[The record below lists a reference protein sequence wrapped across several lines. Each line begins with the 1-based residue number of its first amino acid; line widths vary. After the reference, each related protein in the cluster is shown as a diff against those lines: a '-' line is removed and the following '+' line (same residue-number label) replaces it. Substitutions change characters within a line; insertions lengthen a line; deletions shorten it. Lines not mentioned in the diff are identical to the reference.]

1 MRQDLTIEHETIALS
16 CYKCGT
22 ALVFSKYDNLAESTC
37 AKCFT
42 PLFLPHEVEWIPS
55 RQSKPNIFL
64 EKASRWFLWRVLLSN
79 LAGDCRQIL
88 RKLMR
93 WPGNRKGTRRKT
105 STNGSNTLDRR
116 SNVDAI
122 RKSIRSRLD
131 EVYAD
136 LEEISDDLQEARHEA
151 SQARKDRIQE
161 IKRSLEGLLEQTYRI
176 EGLRLAVRDLLE
188 AAERVDME

>member
-1 MRQDLTIEHETIALS
+1 M
-16 CYKCGT
+16 
-22 ALVFSKYDNLAESTC
+22 
-37 AKCFT
+37 
-42 PLFLPHEVEWIPS
+42 
-55 RQSKPNIFL
+55 
-64 EKASRWFLWRVLLSN
+64 
-79 LAGDCRQIL
+79 
-88 RKLMR
+88 
-93 WPGNRKGTRRKT
+93 
-105 STNGSNTLDRR
+105 
-116 SNVDAI
+116 DAI